1 MSEMSDKRG
10 AKRGPLAGV
19 TVVEAATYMTGPY
32 ATLQL
37 ADLGADVIK
46 VEAPGSGD
54 TFRNFG
60 RPPTY
65 VSAPFANMNRGKR
78 SVVLDLKA
86 PDDNA
91 KFFGLL
97 ADADVFLCN
106 WRAGVADSLGLTD
119 EAFETC
125 NPRLIRV
132 LITGYGQDGPFSAEP
147 AFDTAVQARSGL
159 MDALSPDG
167 VPRILPGY
175 PVDKIT
181 ALMATQAVLA
191 ALYER
196 ERTGRG
202 ERIDLAML
210 DAAASVNFP
219 DLFTNRVFLDHQP
232 EDPHNR
238 HLFTLRPLPASDGWL
253 VIAPATARQMK
264 YAMEAVGHPEWV
276 DEVLSVKQQVA
287 LVNMLF
293 DRISEVTPTATVD
306 EWIERFRAHDVACAP
321 CAMMDDL
328 LDDPQVAHND
338 LFRTAAWED
347 AGTARYVRYPAVFKS
362 WGHLVA
368 DDPPPRL
375 GAHNDEILGP

>member
-1 MSEMSDKRG
+1 MNE
-10 AKRGPLAGV
+10 KRGPLAGV
-19 TVVEAATYMTGPY
+19 KVIEAATYMTGPY

-65 VSAPFANMNRGKR
+65 VSAAVRQHEPGQAQRRARPQGPRRARR
-78 SVVLDLKA
+78 SCSSCS
-86 PDDNA
+86 PTPTCSS
-91 KFFGLL
+91 
-97 ADADVFLCN
+97 CN
-106 WRAGVADSLGLTD
+106 WRGGVAENLGLTE
-119 EAFETC
+119 EAFEAC
-125 NPRLIRV
+125 NPRLIRI
-132 LITGYGQDGPFSAEP
+132 LITGYGQDGPYSKEP

-159 MDALSPDG
+159 MDSLSPDG

-219 DLFTNRVFLDHQP
+219 DLFTNRVFLHHQP
-232 EDPHNR
+232 DDPHNR
-238 HLFTLRPLPASDGWL
+238 HLFTLRPLPAVRRLPGDRARDR
-253 VIAPATARQMK
+253 AP
-264 YAMEAVGHPEWV
+264 
-276 DEVLSVKQQVA
+276 DEV
-287 LVNMLF
+287 
-293 DRISEVTPTATVD
+293 
-306 EWIERFRAHDVACAP
+306 RA
-321 CAMMDDL
+321 
-328 LDDPQVAHND
+328 
-338 LFRTAAWED
+338 RTRS
-347 AGTARYVRYPAVFKS
+347 GTRNGSTRCCRS
-362 WGHLVA
+362 RSRSNW
-368 DDPPPRL
+368 
-375 GAHNDEILGP
+375 